1 MEKTSSF
8 PEIPPPKGPTIEAVH
23 LFLLTDRMHRR
34 AMEANLSALGIHRS
48 QHRLLLHLARC
59 GGAASQKELA
69 SYLQISPAAVT
80 VTVKK
85 LEKNKLLRRT
95 VSKEDGRCK
104 GLLITPLGKEVLER
118 SYQAFSE
125 TDEIMMRGISEEEQ
139 KNMIGLFL
147 RMQENLQ
154 SLLPERE
161 SESQTVSKE
170 ECSK

>member
-1 MEKTSSF
+1 MKKTPSF

-34 AMEANLSALGIHRS
+34 AIEANLSALGIHRS
-48 QHRLLLHLARC
+48 QHRLLLHLARR

-69 SYLQISPAAVT
+69 GCLQISPAAVA

-104 GLLITPLGKEVLER
+104 GLVLTPLGEEVLER
-118 SYQAFSE
+118 SYQAFTE
-125 TDEIMMRGISEEEQ
+125 TDKIMMRGISEEEQ
-139 KNMIGLFL
+139 EKMIGLFL

-154 SLLPERE
+154 ALLPERE
-161 SESQTVSKE
+161 DEGALSKE
-170 ECSK
+170 GTSE

>member
-1 MEKTSSF
+1 MKKTLSF
-8 PEIPPPKGPTIEAVH
+8 AELSFPKGPAIEAVH
-23 LFLLTDRMHRR
+23 LFIATDRMHRR
-34 AMEANLSALGIHRS
+34 AIEANLSALGIHRS

-85 LEKNKLLRRT
+85 LEQNKLLRRT

-104 GLLITPLGKEVLER
+104 GLIITPRGQEVLER

-139 KNMIGLFL
+139 KNMIDLFL

-154 SLLPERE
+154 ALLPERE
-161 SESQTVSKE
+161 GDSALSKE
-170 ECSK
+170 EASE

>member
-1 MEKTSSF
+1 MENAFSF
-8 PEIPPPKGPTIEAVH
+8 KEITLPKGPTIEAVH

-34 AMEANLSALGIHRS
+34 AIEANLSALGIHRS
-48 QHRLLLHLARC
+48 QHRLLLHLSRC

-69 SYLQISPAAVT
+69 GYLQISPAAVA

-104 GLLITPLGKEVLER
+104 GLVITPLGKEVLER
-118 SYQAFSE
+118 SYQAFSK

-147 RMQENLQ
+147 RMQENLRT
-154 SLLPERE
+154 LLPERE
-161 SESQTVSKE
+161 SEEKTVSKE
-170 ECSK
+170 NFTE

>member
-1 MEKTSSF
+1 MKKAPSF
-8 PEIPPPKGPTIEAVH
+8 RDIPPPKPPAIEAVH

-34 AMEANLSALGIHRS
+34 AIEANLSALGIHRS

-69 SYLQISPAAVT
+69 DLLQISAAAVA

-85 LEKNKLLRRT
+85 LEKNQLLRRT
-95 VSKEDGRCK
+95 VSKEDSRCK
-104 GLLITPLGKEVLER
+104 GLVITPLGKEVLER

-125 TDEIMMRGISEEEQ
+125 TDAIMMRGISDEEQ

-147 RMQENLQ
+147 RMQENLA

-161 SESQTVSKE
+161 GDAPISPKE
-170 ECSK
+170 ENTP